1 MRSKLNFLIDNSFK
15 KKVKSKW
22 FFIANIAICIVL
34 IAIVNIDSIISL
46 LGGDFNDKSKIY
58 VLDETNMMYESFDA
72 NLKTYENDLYDTK
85 ESKYEVVLA
94 DKSLDELE
102 KLVKEDK
109 KENNSMIIHIYND
122 DENNLSANL
131 ITLTKIDTYDYQL
144 IVSALNTTSNMYI
157 LNNIGLTEEQLTK
170 ISGGL
175 KLDRTIL
182 DETITNE
189 DEAEEML
196 MTTAFP
202 ILVLP
207 FFMLTI
213 LLVQFVGSEVND
225 EKSNKSMEIIISNVS
240 PKTHFASKI
249 ISNNLFVILQ
259 TILLIIYAW
268 LGILVRRFFGN
279 TTAVSGIVE
288 QVKSSIE
295 IVKTGILKDKF
306 VLIIVLSIILM
317 ILTFIAYSLV
327 AGILASMT
335 TNNEDYQQIQI
346 PIVVVL
352 MLGYYLSIMAGIF
365 KGSLFIKV
373 LAFFP
378 FISAILSPSLL
389 VLGQI
394 GVIEIGI
401 SILIMVA
408 TIYLLIKYGMRVYK
422 VGILNYSQSG
432 MWKKM
437 FKSLKS

>member
-279 TTAVSGIVE
+279 TTAVSGVVE